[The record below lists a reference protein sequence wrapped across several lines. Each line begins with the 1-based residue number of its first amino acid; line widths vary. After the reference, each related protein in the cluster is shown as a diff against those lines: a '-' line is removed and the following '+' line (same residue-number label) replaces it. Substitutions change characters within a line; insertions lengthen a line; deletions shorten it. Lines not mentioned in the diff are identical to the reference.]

1 MIVGIDVSKQV
12 FDCAWG
18 TSNKVNNQ
26 VFEYTNTG
34 ISELLKLTPEDAFYV
49 MEATGVYHTQL
60 ALGLHDAGRKV
71 CIVNPLVIKRYSQ
84 MSLSRVK
91 SDRADAQLIRA
102 YGIQNE
108 LKPWVPSSETIV
120 ELKQAHSWL
129 DDLIRDQ
136 TRLLNREEA
145 LTHQVNVSQFVSEQM
160 AEQKKQFKEQIK
172 ACEHHLDAT
181 VKKAFPDLYQRLQTI
196 PSIGNKTATELIII
210 THGFE
215 RFSDVKALSAYAG
228 ISPTTYRSGTSV
240 RGRGGIAKMGRG
252 RIRQLLYL
260 CSWTAK
266 TCNTGCKSLYD
277 RLEAAGKPKKVI
289 NIAVAHKLLRQ
300 AFAVAISGK
309 NYSLD
314 CA

>member
-1 MIVGIDVSKQV
+1 
-12 FDCAWG
+12 
-18 TSNKVNNQ
+18 
-26 VFEYTNTG
+26 
-34 ISELLKLTPEDAFYV
+34 

-145 LTHQVNVSQFVSEQM
+145 LTHQVNVSQFFSEQM
-160 AEQKKQFKEQIK
+160 AEQKKQFK
-172 ACEHHLDAT
+172 AVSYTHLT
-181 VKKAFPDLYQRLQTI
+181 LPTI
-196 PSIGNKTATELIII
+196 C
-210 THGFE
+210 
-215 RFSDVKALSAYAG
+215 
-228 ISPTTYRSGTSV
+228 SV
-240 RGRGGIAKMGRG
+240 
-252 RIRQLLYL
+252 
-260 CSWTAK
+260 
-266 TCNTGCKSLYD
+266 
-277 RLEAAGKPKKVI
+277 
-289 NIAVAHKLLRQ
+289 
-300 AFAVAISGK
+300 
-309 NYSLD
+309 
-314 CA
+314 